1 MAQSASGLGLAR
13 FQPVVVGGDEGEPR
27 LPSRIT
33 ADLHAIASDIRDV
46 ADDIEPDDDNAGD
59 PDFDGNLAL
68 DIDPFELSRIAST
81 LLQGIESDLESRKD
95 WEKIAGKAIEFLGL
109 IFEEASGE
117 VSTSGSVSK
126 VWHTLMLEASI
137 NFWANAY
144 AEFLP
149 TDGPVKV
156 RDDNSSIGHNG
167 GPPLDPVPR
176 DERAEQ
182 FETVFNHY
190 LTTVDRQYYRDFSR
204 MLWALGPIGTQF
216 RKVYFNPLRKMVV
229 SEWVKA
235 ENLIVSN
242 EAADLMTAGR
252 VTERI
257 MVRNADVRRLQYMGW
272 WRDVMLGTP
281 QDTPTEIDRVVGQI
295 EGIKPGPDLPA
306 DYRHTIYE
314 CRCDLDLP
322 GLEHPG
328 GLPLPYKVTIDKDS
342 SQILDI
348 RRNWKEGDDEDYKA
362 RQSYVMFGMIPG
374 FGFYYLGFAHILG
387 NTERALTALERLQI
401 DAGMYSIYP
410 AFVHAKGTIRP
421 DTTVFRLPPGGSLE
435 INLNL
440 KQRLQDVLMAVPYK
454 ELSPTVMAL
463 TEKLEDNGRKLAAAV
478 ELPVGEGK
486 ADIPVGTMIA
496 IIEQSTKVMAAV
508 HKGLHQSRT
517 EELELMRDLFA
528 EQPELLTK
536 YTKNPQDRIDEAI
549 DLQDF
554 DLVPASD
561 PNTPSHI
568 HRVMRAIALGQIAQM
583 FPDRIDRD
591 KVLETLLQT
600 IRVDDPASF
609 ILPAPT
615 GAQPP
620 NPQAL
625 AAQAKVQTA
634 QIQAQSKAGE
644 IAARAQDAAQ
654 DRASKERTAAAGEE
668 TERMKV
674 SADLQGDVTKM
685 HDSAA
690 ERAQDAQMQREGH
703 VKDAVLQNVGHAQ
716 DASLQRA
723 DHAHDANM
731 QSLNPP
737 PKRMF

>member
-1 MAQSASGLGLAR
+1 MALSASGLGLAR

-33 ADLHAIASDIRDV
+33 ADLRSIASDIREV
-46 ADDIEPDDDNAGD
+46 ADDIDPATDEDIGD

-68 DIDPFELSRIAST
+68 DIDPFSLSRIASQ
-81 LLQGIESDLESRKD
+81 LLDGIQADLDSRKD
-95 WEKIAGKAIEFLGL
+95 WEKIAEKAIEFLGL

-156 RDDNSSIGHNG
+156 RDDNATIGHNG

-182 FETVFNHY
+182 FETIFNHY
-190 LTTVDRQYYRDFSR
+190 LTTIDRQYYRDFSR

-252 VTERI
+252 VTEKI
-257 MVRNADVRRLQYMGW
+257 MTRNADVRRLQYMGW
-272 WRDVMLGTP
+272 WRDVTLGTP
-281 QDTPTEIDRVVGQI
+281 QDTPTQIDRVVGQV

-322 GLEHPG
+322 GLEHPH

-348 RRNWKEGDDEDYKA
+348 RRNWKEGDEDYKA
-362 RQSYVMFGMIPG
+362 RQSYVMFGMVPG

-401 DAGMYSIYP
+401 DAGMYSIFP
-410 AFVHAKGTIRP
+410 GFVHAKGTIRA

-435 INLNL
+435 INLDL
-440 KQRLQDVLMAVPYK
+440 KQRLQDVLMAIPYK

-463 TEKLEDNGRKLAAAV
+463 TEKLEQNGRKLSATV
-478 ELPVGEGK
+478 EMPVGEGK

-496 IIEQSTKVMAAV
+496 IIEEGTKVMAAV

-528 EQPELLTK
+528 EQPELLTR
-536 YTKNPQDRIDEAI
+536 YTKNPQDRLDEAI
-549 DLQDF
+549 DLKDF

-568 HRVMRAIALGQIAQM
+568 HRVMRAIALGQISQM
-583 FPDRIDRD
+583 FPDRVNRD

-620 NPQAL
+620 NPQAI
-625 AAQAKVQTA
+625 AAQAKVQTT
-634 QIQAQSKAGE
+634 QIQAQSKAQE
-644 IAARAQDAAQ
+644 VAARVQDAAQ
-654 DRASKERTAAAGEE
+654 DRASKERVAAAGEE

-674 SADLQGDVTKM
+674 AADLQGDVTKL

-703 VKDAVLQNVGHAQ
+703 AQ
-716 DASLQRA
+716 DAGMQRA
-723 DHAHDANM
+723 DHAHDVNM
-731 QSLNPP
+731 QRLNPP
-737 PKRMF
+737 AGRMF